1 MSGGSHR
8 NPMAIDLH
16 KEPISKVD
24 TAWLRMEQP
33 TNLMMITGIMTLDD
47 QIDYERL
54 VQTVRNRF
62 LSFRR
67 FRQKAVD
74 NGRGA
79 YWIDDRD
86 FDIYA
91 HVRRAALPGLADKA
105 ELEEYVSDL
114 ASTPLNQ
121 SRPLW
126 QFHYIENFTGGPVVV
141 TRIHHCYADGIAL
154 VQVMLTLTDSTP
166 EPRPSEADAETWK
179 RNRTTESGIFRRLTE
194 PAREGID
201 LAVHWAFK
209 AVEEGLRII
218 QEPERAGRYAAE
230 VTEIVREL
238 THALTLPNDPLTI
251 FKGELGIRKEVAWT
265 DSISLDEVKAISR
278 ALECTVNDVLI
289 AAVTGALRRYM
300 LERGDEIGPET
311 EIRATVPVNLRPLE
325 HARELGNH
333 FGVVFLALPVNES
346 NPLRRVYEVNARM
359 NELKSSKQAT
369 VALGLLAALGMGPAA
384 LQKPSLDML
393 SDKASTVLT
402 NVPGPREPLY
412 LAGGKVRSM
421 MFWVP
426 QNGSIGT
433 GVSILSYSG
442 KVFFGLMTDRKLVPD
457 PHAIIEQF
465 GPELER
471 LLRLGMML
479 PLGERPCCDLA
490 EELLARSLPLLPDH
504 Q

>member
-1 MSGGSHR
+1 M
-8 NPMAIDLH
+8 PADLH

-47 QIDYERL
+47 GISYERL
-54 VQTVRNRF
+54 VDTVRSRF

-74 NGRGA
+74 NAAGA
-79 YWIDDRD
+79 YWIDDAD

-91 HVRRAALPGLADKA
+91 HVRRVALPGLADKA
-105 ELEEYVSDL
+105 ELEEFVSDL
-114 ASTPLNQ
+114 ASTPLNP

-126 QFHYIENFTGGPVVV
+126 QFHYIENYVSGPVVV

-154 VQVMLTLTDSTP
+154 VQVMLTLTDDSP
-166 EPRPSEADAETWK
+166 DPPPLASDPVSWK
-179 RNRTTESGIFRRLTE
+179 RKAASESGIFRRLTE

-201 LAVHWAFK
+201 FAVHWGFK
-209 AVEEGLRII
+209 LLEEGLRMV
-218 QEPERAGRYAAE
+218 QEPERAGRYASEAAE
-230 VTEIVREL
+230 ILQEL
-238 THALTLPNDPLTI
+238 THALTLPDDPRTV
-251 FKGELGIRKEVAWT
+251 FKGDLGIRKEAAWT
-265 DSISLDEVKAISR
+265 NSIPLDEVKAISKV
-278 ALECTVNDVLI
+278 LHCTVNDVLI

-300 LERGDEIGPET
+300 LQRGQPIGDDT

-333 FGVVFLALPVNES
+333 FGVVFLNLPVNEPH
-346 NPLRRVYEVNARM
+346 PLKRVYKVNERM
-359 NELKSSKQAT
+359 NELKTSKQAT

-384 LQKPSLDML
+384 LQKPALDVL
-393 SDKASTVLT
+393 SQKASTVLT

-412 LAGGKVRSM
+412 LAGGQVRSM

-426 QNGSIGT
+426 QNGSIGM

-442 KVFFGLMTDRKLVPD
+442 KVFFGVMTDRKLVPD
-457 PHAIIEQF
+457 PHAIISEF

-471 LLRLGMML
+471 LLKLGMML
-479 PLGERPCCDLA
+479 PLDERPCCTLA
-490 EELLARSLPLLPDH
+490 EDLLEHSLLMLDKS
-504 Q
+504 